1 MISLKQILSEVD
13 LEYGKRLFA
22 DPSDTPFVEP
32 EFMDP
37 NEPNTDQEKKILNSL
52 KDYFKFPGN
61 NIDITLL
68 NKLYDLRDKFPKL
81 LKPTTDVGYRGATMR
96 LDQVMKVKWK
106 KYSYG
111 YYTEGLT
118 KVSTQRSGFIS
129 ISSNEAEA
137 KFFAGQGQ
145 NLDKIDR
152 IPVVYEIPINK
163 NRVLFNTEYS
173 NGLSRFSEDE
183 MLLLTDNNTFMVDG
197 ITTYDSYL
205 RNFRLTPEPG
215 DPEYDLYLA
224 TQHIISGDD
233 PK

>member
-1 MISLKQILSEVD
+1 MKLTKLLLELD

-37 NEPNTDQEKKILNSL
+37 NEPNTDQEKKILKAL
-52 KDYFKFPGN
+52 QAYFKFPGN
-61 NIDITLL
+61 DIDITLL

-118 KVSTQRSGFIS
+118 KVNTQRSGFIS
-129 ISSNEAEA
+129 ISSDESEA

-152 IPVVYEIPINK
+152 IPVVYEIPIDK
-163 NRVLFNTEYS
+163 NRVLFNIEYS

-224 TQHIISGDD
+224 TQHIVSGDD